1 MQNMNKKAKRSL
13 SWLLVMTMIL
23 SLCAMPAGAALADT
37 PDLEIGSL
45 AELQAFA
52 AAVDNGETYED
63 KTVVL
68 TADIDAS
75 GTTWNPIG
83 EKADNKSFRG
93 TFDGS
98 GHTVTLSIK
107 SASGYNGLFCYNFG
121 TIKNVKIAGSV

>member
-23 SLCAMPAGAALADT
+23 SLCAMPAGAALAEDK
-37 PDLEIGSL
+37 PDLEIGTL
-45 AELQAFA
+45 AELQTFA
-52 AAVDNGETYED
+52 AAVDNGETYEG

-107 SASGYNGLFCYNFG
+107 SASGYNGLF
-121 TIKNVKIAGSV
+121 